1 MYLEHFGL
9 QSAPFKL
16 APDPDYL
23 YLSAKHKLG
32 LSLLRY
38 GLTESGGG
46 LTVIT
51 GHVGAGKTTLLRQL
65 LRELDSKKVTVG
77 LLNNTLNF
85 DDQLIRWVASA
96 FDLAFE
102 GRESIAV
109 FRDFQKFV
117 ISEYA
122 AGRQTILIIDEA
134 QNLSD
139 KALEEIRLLTN
150 INADQD
156 QLLKIV
162 LIGQPELLHQLS
174 SPALSQIA
182 QRVSVEYHLEP
193 LTREETTHY
202 IHHRM
207 EIAGATDEVF
217 SECAIDSVFALS
229 GGVPRLINTLCDQA
243 LVYAFAM
250 DERRVFAEAIREVS
264 QGRRIGKTFHP
275 QTDQPLARAEN

>member
-9 QSAPFKL
+9 KRAPFKL
-16 APDPDYL
+16 TPDPDYL
-23 YLSAKHKLG
+23 YLSPKHQLG

-38 GLTESGGG
+38 GLTEAGGG

-65 LRELDSKKVTVG
+65 LRELDTNKFTIG

-85 DDQLIRWVASA
+85 DDHLIRWVASA
-96 FDLAFE
+96 FDLPFE

-117 ISEYA
+117 INQYA
-122 AGRQTILIIDEA
+122 AGRQVILIIDEA
-134 QNLSD
+134 QNLSE
-139 KALEEIRLLTN
+139 KSLEEIRLLTN

-156 QLLKIV
+156 VLLKIV
-162 LIGQPELLHQLS
+162 MVGQPELLDILS
-174 SPALSQIA
+174 SPQLSQIA

-193 LTREETTHY
+193 LTQDETAHY

-207 EIAGATDEVF
+207 KVAGSARDIF
-217 SECAIDSVFALS
+217 SGCAIESVFALS
-229 GGVPRLINTLCDQA
+229 NGVPRLINTLCDQA
-243 LVYAFAM
+243 LVFAFAM
-250 DERRVFAEAIREVS
+250 DETCVMAEAIRRVS
-264 QGRRIGKTFHP
+264 DGRRIGRVNHATS
-275 QTDQPLARAEN
+275 DLAQQSA

>member
-1 MYLEHFGL
+1 MYLAHFGL
-9 QSAPFKL
+9 QKAPFKL

-23 YLSAKHKLG
+23 YLSTKHQLG

-38 GLTESGGG
+38 GLTEAGGG

-65 LRELDSKKVTVG
+65 LRELDNTKTTIG
-77 LLNNTLNF
+77 LLNNTF
-85 DDQLIRWVASA
+85 GFEEHLIRWVASS
-96 FDLAFE
+96 FDIPLE
-102 GRESIAV
+102 GRESISV
-109 FRDFQKFV
+109 FRDFQRFL
-117 ISEYA
+117 IDEYA
-122 AGRQTILIIDEA
+122 SGRQTILIVDEA

-139 KALEEIRLLTN
+139 KSLEEIRLLTN

-174 SPALSQIA
+174 SPHLSQIA

-193 LTREETTHY
+193 LTRDETAHY

-207 EIAGATDEVF
+207 KISGSVNDIF
-217 SECAIDSVFALS
+217 SDCAIDCVFLLS
-229 GGVPRLINTLCDQA
+229 NGVPRLINTLCDQA
-243 LVYAFAM
+243 LVFAFAV
-250 DERRVFAEAIREVS
+250 DETRVMAEAIRRVS
-264 QGRRIGKTFHP
+264 CDRRIGGIN
-275 QTDQPLARAEN
+275 QTASNATQQPA